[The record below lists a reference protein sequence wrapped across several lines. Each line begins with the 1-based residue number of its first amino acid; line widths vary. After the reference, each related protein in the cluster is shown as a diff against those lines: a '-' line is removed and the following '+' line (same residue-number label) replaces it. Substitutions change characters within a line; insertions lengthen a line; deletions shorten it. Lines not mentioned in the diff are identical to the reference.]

1 METKVIR
8 ITDPETS
15 AEELKEAAHILREG
29 GLVVFPTETVY
40 GLGGNGLS
48 QESAEKLVYACCGY
62 NPGMSVC
69 FFSMAMALIRSSRFS
84 SCSR

>member
-1 METKVIR
+1 MPK
-8 ITDPETS
+8 TDKRCSKIYGTPF
-15 AEELKEAAHILREG
+15 IFVF
-29 GLVVFPTETVY
+29 GL
-40 GLGGNGLS
+40 LL
-48 QESAEKLVYACCGY
+48 YACCGY